1 MIDFAE
7 RRARDLG
14 LPEVRLY
21 THVLMIENIA
31 LYTRL
36 GYIETHRETEHGFT
50 RAFFTKQV
58 SGKWVALGA
67 DSDDARRRCTSRRRA
82 EGPRRLAHVMLIPF
96 RIGMSSACACGVTWS
111 RGVVVLARAVGQS
124 LRRVCELRDD
134 TMTTQVDGVRE
145 SGFRAAAR
153 TPTTSYRASR
163 RSQPRVTWACAA
175 HREIPASRESRGPC
189 PAATPDSRTHR
200 PGSAGGM

>member
-1 MIDFAE
+1 MRCAYEQYVPRIGGEPGPMRTDYEAAIAEGAVWVETVPDLVGVLVLRTEPDHLLLENVAVRPDAQGRGIGRAMIDFAE

-58 SGKWVALGA
+58 SN
-67 DSDDARRRCTSRRRA
+67 
-82 EGPRRLAHVMLIPF
+82 
-96 RIGMSSACACGVTWS
+96 
-111 RGVVVLARAVGQS
+111 
-124 LRRVCELRDD
+124 
-134 TMTTQVDGVRE
+134 
-145 SGFRAAAR
+145 
-153 TPTTSYRASR
+153 
-163 RSQPRVTWACAA
+163 
-175 HREIPASRESRGPC
+175 
-189 PAATPDSRTHR
+189 
-200 PGSAGGM
+200 